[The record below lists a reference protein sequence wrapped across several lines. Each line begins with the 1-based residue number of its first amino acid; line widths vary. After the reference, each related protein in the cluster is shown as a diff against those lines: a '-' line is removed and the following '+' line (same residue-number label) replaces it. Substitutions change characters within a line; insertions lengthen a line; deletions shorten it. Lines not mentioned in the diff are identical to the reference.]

1 MIDGGVPLLRV
12 EWTDFVTPRQRCII
26 GANSKDSFV
35 YAGDAMLDEVTR
47 FAQLADGGRLLT
59 RQTTALVAD
68 ETLDRVAREK
78 TPADRS

>member
-26 GANSKDSFV
+26 VANSKDSFV
-35 YAGDAMLDEVTR
+35 YTGDAMLDEVTR
-47 FAQLADGGRLLT
+47 FAQLVDGGRLLP

>member
-12 EWTDFVTPRQRCII
+12 EWTDFVTPRKGCII

-35 YAGDAMLDEVTR
+35 DTGDAMLDEVTR
-47 FAQLADGGRLLT
+47 PAQLADGGRLLP

-68 ETLDRVAREK
+68 ETLDRMARGK
-78 TPADRS
+78 TPADHS